1 MNDDEDGQAALMI
14 MGKSVLMMMN
24 GNVITNDDDWLIDW
38 LLSDDWLDW
47 LLVMKVTDVEYLKMT
62 HGCNNT
68 PHFFFS
74 FFFLSLCPSVHHSF
88 CPCVQFCLDNISRN
102 CSTVCNQTWYGGV
115 LSWGRVS
122 SRKKN
127 VWLSSRCRSEQG
139 LIKIRIWPILLM
151 LVNLQPNLSFF
162 FSREQHSHR
171 QGPHR
176 RRLEWC
182 GNTWRLCQKQDPGRE
197 GRLGLHQGAARYR
210 WILWVCVSL
219 CMHPCV
225 HACVRVCVCACVRA
239 CVCMCV
245 CACMGR
251 FEVKSLQ
258 SPVWGVLK

>member
-1 MNDDEDGQAALMI
+1 MRQ
-14 MGKSVLMMMN
+14 SV
-24 GNVITNDDDWLIDW
+24 
-38 LLSDDWLDW
+38 
-47 LLVMKVTDVEYLKMT
+47 K
-62 HGCNNT
+62 
-68 PHFFFS
+68 
-74 FFFLSLCPSVHHSF
+74 
-88 CPCVQFCLDNISRN
+88 Q
-102 CSTVCNQTWYGGV
+102 
-115 LSWGRVS
+115 
-122 SRKKN
+122 KKN

-151 LVNLQPNLSFF
+151 LVNLQPNLSSFF

-225 HACVRVCVCACVRA
+225 HACVRVCVCVRA
-239 CVCMCV
+239 CVHVCV
-245 CACMGR
+245 CVHGVFWSKIPSVPCMGC
-251 FEVKSLQ
+251 FKVKSSIWSWIPSALFDRT
-258 SPVWGVLK
+258 SVERAGFFGKCKV